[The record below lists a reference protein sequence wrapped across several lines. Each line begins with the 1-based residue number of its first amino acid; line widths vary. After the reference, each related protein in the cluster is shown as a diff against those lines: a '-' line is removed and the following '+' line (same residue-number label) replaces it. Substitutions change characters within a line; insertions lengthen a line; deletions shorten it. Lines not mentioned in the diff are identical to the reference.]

1 MVRIACD
8 STTHYAGRSLLSK
21 ASTQVMGNIIQ
32 SGSTASPIT
41 RLFYIHDPMCSW
53 CYAFSRSWAALQA
66 ELPEDIAII
75 YLAGGLAPDTTEPMP
90 LSMRH
95 TIQQIWQRIEQIVPG
110 VSFNYDFW
118 SRNTPIRSTYPACR
132 AVLAARKQH
141 AESEPEMVQAIHRAY
156 YQKALNPSLP
166 ETLQG
171 CAQEIGL
178 DVAVFGRDLISPE
191 IEDGLQHEIRQSR
204 QLDAYSYPSLRLEHN
219 NAIFPIPIDYL
230 NHRTMRDEIN
240 RIIREA
246 ALTKSAPDQDL
257 FNTWA

>member
-1 MVRIACD
+1 MV
-8 STTHYAGRSLLSK
+8 K
-21 ASTQVMGNIIQ
+21 IIP
-32 SGSTASPIT
+32 SGSTAAPIF

-66 ELPEDIAII
+66 ELPEDIAIV

-95 TIQQIWQRIEQIVPG
+95 TIQHIWQRIEQAVPG

-141 AESEPEMVQAIHRAY
+141 AESDMVRAINRAY

-191 IEDGLQHEIRQSR
+191 IEDGLQHEIRQSQ
-204 QLDAYSYPSLRLEHN
+204 QLDAFSYPSLRLVHN
-219 NAIFPIPIDYL
+219 NAIFPVPIDYL

-240 RIIREA
+240 RIIQETT
-246 ALTKSAPDQDL
+246 LTQSAPDQGL

>member
-1 MVRIACD
+1 
-8 STTHYAGRSLLSK
+8 
-21 ASTQVMGNIIQ
+21 MGKIIQ

-41 RLFYIHDPMCSW
+41 RLIYIHDPMCSW

-66 ELPEDIAII
+66 EMPGDITII

-95 TIQQIWQRIEQIVPG
+95 TIQHIWQRIEQTVPG

-141 AESEPEMVQAIHRAY
+141 TESEPDMVQAIHRAY

-204 QLDAYSYPSLRLEHN
+204 QLDAYSYPSLRLVHN

-230 NHRTMRDEIN
+230 NHRTMRDKIN

-246 ALTKSAPDQDL
+246 ALTKSAVGQGL
-257 FNTWA
+257 FNT